1 MEKIAVIGL
10 GYVGLPTLL
19 VLSNLKKGNSYRYS
33 LVGIEKDNY
42 LGNLKINSLQSKLKL
57 IKSSEKKFNSLYKNA
72 LSRKEVIFTNDYN
85 KLKSCKKIIVSIN
98 FEISSEKAKK
108 NLLKLFTKIAENI
121 SKNSLIVLQST
132 LPPGMSEKIILPRI
146 KKDLS
151 KRKLKLNDIY
161 FAYSYERVTPG
172 DNYIDS
178 IISSP
183 RCYSAINRKSKR
195 KCKEFLMKILKKKEL
210 LTEFNSIT
218 ECETAKV
225 LENSFR
231 AINISFIDEW
241 TKISQKLNVNLFDII
256 NAIRKRPT
264 HKNLM
269 FPGLGVGGYCLTK
282 DPTFIK
288 YTSKNIL
295 GVHQNFPITSQ
306 AVKINKNM
314 IYTSL
319 KFVMSK
325 IKIKKK
331 KILVCGGS
339 YKEDTNDTRH
349 SPSLKF
355 AKILQNKGGKVYLH
369 DPWLNQ
375 NKIASSGINF
385 EKKFSNKFDIIIF
398 AVSHKI
404 FKKINVK
411 NIKKNCT
418 LFDLNNC
425 LSSSQFKQLKNK
437 KNFYCLGKV

>member
-1 MEKIAVIGL
+1 
-10 GYVGLPTLL
+10 
-19 VLSNLKKGNSYRYS
+19 
-33 LVGIEKDNY
+33 
-42 LGNLKINSLQSKLKL
+42 
-57 IKSSEKKFNSLYKNA
+57 
-72 LSRKEVIFTNDYN
+72 
-85 KLKSCKKIIVSIN
+85 
-98 FEISSEKAKK
+98 
-108 NLLKLFTKIAENI
+108 
-121 SKNSLIVLQST
+121 
-132 LPPGMSEKIILPRI
+132 
-146 KKDLS
+146 
-151 KRKLKLNDIY
+151 
-161 FAYSYERVTPG
+161 
-172 DNYIDS
+172 
-178 IISSP
+178 
-183 RCYSAINRKSKR
+183 
-195 KCKEFLMKILKKKEL
+195 MKILKKKEL

-375 NKIASSGINF
+375 DKIASVGINF

-437 KNFYCLGKV
+437 KNFYCLGKI